1 MTARHGSP
9 LLEAISAPW
18 GPRPTASPAAG
29 RPLPPPCGALPHY
42 NSRRAPRRGGRCAC
56 AVPRPGSEETRPGH
70 VGAILWPGAGA
81 LRGGAGTAGRGAA
94 AEGAEGS
101 ASACCRTKQ
110 GRFCSSSCSAT
121 PPNQWEEQC
130 AATPPLGKAL
140 GVLASKGAKSPS
152 FGVRLLRAQ
161 RSPYT
166 ITRGVSVAF
175 PSEIL

>member
-56 AVPRPGSEETRPGH
+56 AVPRPGSRETRPGH

-81 LRGGAGTAGRGAA
+81 ARGGAGTAGRGAA
-94 AEGAEGS
+94 AEGAEGCTS
-101 ASACCRTKQ
+101 VCCRTKQ
-110 GRFCSSSCSAT
+110 GCFCSSSCSAAS
-121 PPNQWEEQC
+121 PQPVGG
-130 AATPPLGKAL
+130 AVRSHPSAGKSP
-140 GVLASKGAKSPS
+140 GGSASRGAKSPS
-152 FGVRLLRAQ
+152 FRVRLLRAQ
-161 RSPYT
+161 RSPYA
-166 ITRGVSVAF
+166 ITRGVSVTF